1 MRVRISV
8 PPHRV
13 QCTLTQRAGAP
24 RINVTLCAS
33 GGPPITAA
41 APIHIVVA
49 TLGRLIDTL
58 RRNQLSLAACEVLA
72 IDEADRVI
80 DFDFKE
86 DFRTIVPHMR
96 VRRGAAHVYRAQG
109 DI

>member
-1 MRVRISV
+1 M
-8 PPHRV
+8 
-13 QCTLTQRAGAP
+13 
-24 RINVTLCAS
+24 
-33 GGPPITAA
+33 
-41 APIHIVVA
+41 VA

-96 VRRGAAHVYRAQG
+96 VRRSPRGAAHVHRAQG
-109 DI
+109 DL